1 MKSNKRVSFGYEDT
15 DSAIEVDFYGIVFE
29 INDLDSID
37 KLKNLDEENEDVIE
51 EFIKNNSSFNVEK
64 FDFKKN
70 EQLKD
75 EKNANEFFQKYIKNC
90 KYLQVYQNEKTDGFF
105 ICKMAKNG

>member
-1 MKSNKRVSFGYEDT
+1 MYST
-15 DSAIEVDFYGIVFE
+15 C
-29 INDLDSID
+29 SIF
-37 KLKNLDEENEDVIE
+37 KEENEDVIE
-51 EFIKNNSSFNVEK
+51 EFMKNNSNFNVEK
-64 FDFKKN
+64 FDFEKN